1 MEKINAAS
9 LVVTRKTKMKP
20 MTLNLRLV
28 LTDKTRTY
36 AEEDLTEETLTR
48 SDIEELFIEGTKQN
62 KQMVSTNGRLLKS

>member
-1 MEKINAAS
+1 
-9 LVVTRKTKMKP
+9 MKP